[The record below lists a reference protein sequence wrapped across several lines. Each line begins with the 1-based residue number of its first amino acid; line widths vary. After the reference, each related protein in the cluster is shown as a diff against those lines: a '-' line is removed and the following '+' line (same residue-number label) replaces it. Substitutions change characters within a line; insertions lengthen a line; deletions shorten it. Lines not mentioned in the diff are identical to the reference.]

1 MGAQQCPQAGS
12 EVRGHKFLK
21 FTGEKNPKNHK
32 NNATN
37 PTLDLLPVSEM
48 RTLYC
53 KIVWPVL
60 LHVLSACAVPS
71 VPARAFLSRA
81 VPPAPGTRCPGHSAA
96 SRATWG
102 AAGGRDQAVSVLL
115 GALGGT
121 GMLLSLVISLES
133 QRLLVKAVTCPG
145 TELPSCFQ
153 RQKRTC
159 ALSPSSNPASPS
171 FPRGKQGWSVC
182 NAMAPVFQGWQ

>member
-1 MGAQQCPQAGS
+1 
-12 EVRGHKFLK
+12 
-21 FTGEKNPKNHK
+21 
-32 NNATN
+32 
-37 PTLDLLPVSEM
+37 M

-102 AAGGRDQAVSVLL
+102 AAGGRDQAGSVLL

-145 TELPSCFQ
+145 TELPKCFQ

-171 FPRGKQGWSVC
+171 FPRGMQGWSVC
-182 NAMAPVFQGWQ
+182 NGSCVPGVTVKCPVPTALTSFGGIMEGLLFFQLLISLCPASLY